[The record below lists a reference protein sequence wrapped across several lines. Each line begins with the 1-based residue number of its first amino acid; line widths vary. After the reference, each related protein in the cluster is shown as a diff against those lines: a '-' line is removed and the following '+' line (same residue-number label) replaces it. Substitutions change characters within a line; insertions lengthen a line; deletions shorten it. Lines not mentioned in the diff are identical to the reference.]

1 MKRKQ
6 ARKIRSKKL
15 QEKILWLSNYLEDN
29 KIIIGF
35 HHKKK
40 AFQQL
45 LKNYGEI
52 NQTNPNRLLARI
64 DGNGWCR
71 FNENSEELNTAYIL
85 KEDIQDV
92 FLNRYV
98 VVKNGG
104 VYDLE
109 CEFFF
114 TRKEFFHLKRL
125 YEKGLVNKDLNLI
138 DSKMAGDEAYH
149 DWEYKRAKESNRFFN
164 FLLHNRKS
172 NNPDNL
178 SVQEY
183 IEQNTPDKD
192 DWYDEG
198 EEDNYDE

>member
-40 AFQQL
+40 PFQQL

-71 FNENSEELNTAYIL
+71 FNEIRNDKGSFGRFLFWMCIIVVIL
-85 KEDIQDV
+85 TFIVTGLYLQE
-92 FLNRYV
+92 
-98 VVKNGG
+98 NGG
-104 VYDLE
+104 
-109 CEFFF
+109 F
-114 TRKEFFHLKRL
+114 
-125 YEKGLVNKDLNLI
+125 
-138 DSKMAGDEAYH
+138 
-149 DWEYKRAKESNRFFN
+149 
-164 FLLHNRKS
+164 
-172 NNPDNL
+172 
-178 SVQEY
+178 
-183 IEQNTPDKD
+183 
-192 DWYDEG
+192 
-198 EEDNYDE
+198 